1 MLLGRSVFQS
11 VVDRLQSE
19 SQADC
24 EAMPSTPQGSKPRIN
39 SDLLFDQL
47 NQGEIDAD
55 SVDPAKA
62 YRDFAWDAEAPTPP
76 FEYAET
82 ISSAPTPVDATPE
95 PEPEPQPLAKDYT
108 YLEKTQPSDIK
119 MELKI
124 EKLTSIEALNNK
136 RRKFARD
143 NHPDL
148 VPETY
153 RDNANLRMTVANQLI
168 DQAIKQLELRSRLGA

>member
-19 SQADC
+19 SHAEGDTL
-24 EAMPSTPQGSKPRIN
+24 PSPQQNSKPRIN
-39 SDLLFDQL
+39 SDFLFDQL
-47 NQGEIDAD
+47 NQGDIDAE

-62 YRDFAWDAEAPTPP
+62 YRDFAWEGEMHTPP
-76 FEYAET
+76 SECAET
-82 ISSAPTPVDATPE
+82 INSEPTPVDVTPE
-95 PEPEPQPLAKDYT
+95 PETQPLAKDYS

-119 MELKI
+119 IELKI

-153 RDNANLRMTVANQLI
+153 RENANLRMTVANQLI